1 MAFVNEASCECEKSE
16 LELFAVQPTQTTV
29 KEANVVEYLPVSSI
43 QNRTPLYFHMSGAG
57 NHYID
62 MANVMLYV
70 CTKIMQGN
78 NANLAADTTVAP
90 VNLMLYSVFSLV
102 GISRNGTQISSLTN
116 TYLYR
121 AMFEMLLSDRMD
133 AKKSRLSSK
142 LYYRDSP
149 GSMEPTTIVA
159 ADGAMTNEG
168 LQSRRTCALQS
179 HEFEIIGCICGDIS
193 QECYLLN
200 EVGIKL
206 RLARSK
212 DTFCLMGAPLIS
224 KLHITHTALFM

>member
-1 MAFVNEASCECEKSE
+1 MRKIGIGTFCR
-16 LELFAVQPTQTTV
+16 TTDADHRQGG
-29 KEANVVEYLPVSSI
+29 ERCRMPVSSI
-43 QNRTPLYFHMSGAG
+43 QNRTPLYFDMSGAG

-90 VNLMLYSVFSLV
+90 VNLMLYSMFSLV

-121 AMFEMLLSDRMD
+121 AMFEMLLSYRMD
-133 AKKSRLSSK
+133 AKKSQLSSK

-149 GSMEPTTIVA
+149 GHRRRLFILSTGAQLTT
-159 ADGAMTNEG
+159 
-168 LQSRRTCALQS
+168 
-179 HEFEIIGCICGDIS
+179 
-193 QECYLLN
+193 
-200 EVGIKL
+200 
-206 RLARSK
+206 
-212 DTFCLMGAPLIS
+212 
-224 KLHITHTALFM
+224 